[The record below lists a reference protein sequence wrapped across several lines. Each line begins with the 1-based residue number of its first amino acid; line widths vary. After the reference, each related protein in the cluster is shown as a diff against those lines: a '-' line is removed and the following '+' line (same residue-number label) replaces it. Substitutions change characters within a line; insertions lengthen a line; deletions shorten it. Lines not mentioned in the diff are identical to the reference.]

1 LLHDH
6 DADDLRTEKYRGY
19 DFSDLTNRMKSPSD
33 IKRSKPSGNA
43 KYSNFLITDIT
54 VINGWSN
61 LYKSHRF
68 HKDLMEKTCAYC
80 GKTFL
85 GEGWPHVEGDSNRGV
100 TKIEQFCSEEH
111 KYNFLTSRS

>member
-1 LLHDH
+1 ML
-6 DADDLRTEKYRGY
+6 
-19 DFSDLTNRMKSPSD
+19 
-33 IKRSKPSGNA
+33 
-43 KYSNFLITDIT
+43 
-54 VINGWSN
+54 
-61 LYKSHRF
+61 

>member
-6 DADDLRTEKYRGY
+6 DADDSLTEKYRGY
-19 DFSDLTNRMKSPSD
+19 DFSDLISRLKSPSN
-33 IKRSKPSGNA
+33 IKDQTRLGMQ
-43 KYSNFLITDIT
+43 KYSNLLITDIT
-54 VINGWSN
+54 VINYWSN